1 MNFTT
6 TLFNVLIMLFY
17 MAIGFIVTKA
27 KKATASHAKTLS
39 ALLLYVC
46 GPAMILSA
54 FEAVEYSLDNLKQM
68 GIFFLASLLI
78 QVLVIMILYYALRKK
93 FSDAKYRVLTFG
105 AACGNVGF
113 FGLPLVQA
121 LFPNDPI
128 VSCYSSVYVMSMNI
142 IAFTLGVFLITQEA
156 KYVSL
161 KTAILN
167 PTSLAIFVALP
178 LYIFKIHFPQVL
190 GNAINILGK
199 MTTPLCMI
207 VLGMR
212 LSTVNILSLFKRP
225 FAYLACAMKLI
236 IFPLFAYLCVYFLP
250 FLDETFK
257 SCILILSAAPS
268 GAIILS
274 LAELHDTEQ
283 ELCANVVL
291 LTTILCVITIPL
303 LLLIL

>member
-207 VLGMR
+207 CL
-212 LSTVNILSLFKRP
+212 LYTSD
-225 FAYLACAMKLI
+225 AA
-236 IFPLFAYLCVYFLP
+236 
-250 FLDETFK
+250 DE
-257 SCILILSAAPS
+257 L
-268 GAIILS
+268 
-274 LAELHDTEQ
+274 
-283 ELCANVVL
+283 
-291 LTTILCVITIPL
+291 
-303 LLLIL
+303 